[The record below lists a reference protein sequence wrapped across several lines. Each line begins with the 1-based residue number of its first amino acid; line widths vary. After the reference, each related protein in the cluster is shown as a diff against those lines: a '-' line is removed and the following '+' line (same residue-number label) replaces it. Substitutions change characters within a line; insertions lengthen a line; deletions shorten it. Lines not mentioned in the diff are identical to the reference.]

1 MDSSIAI
8 FVPCFINK
16 IEPKVGIEAI
26 EILKKFNLD
35 IIIPEGQT
43 CCGQPFYNSGFQ
55 RETLHFAKN
64 FIDLFYKINPKK
76 IISLSSSC
84 YGFIKN
90 HYEELPLKDKEREKF
105 KEIKEKFFDFYYF
118 LDNLIPPDFKFLK
131 NDKRVY
137 LHPSC
142 HLLREALSYKN
153 LKNILLKVEG
163 LEIIEEKIPFCCGF
177 GGTFSIKCPE
187 ISVEMA
193 KRKFKMV
200 KEKKPHLFLIPD
212 TSCYLHLN
220 SLKDEIKEEIQVK
233 NLLSFLKENLV

>member
-1 MDSSIAI
+1 MGNPLAI

-16 IEPKVGIEAI
+16 IEPEVGMEAI

-35 IIIPEGQT
+35 IIIPKGQT

-55 RETLHFAKN
+55 RETLYFAKN
-64 FIDLFYKINPKK
+64 FINIFYKIKSKK

-90 HYEELPLKDKEREKF
+90 HYDELPFKDDERKKF
-105 KEIKEKFFDFYYF
+105 QEIKEKFFDFYYF

-142 HLLREALSYKN
+142 HLLREASTYLNAKS
-153 LKNILLKVEG
+153 ILLKIEG